1 MVFRFCVIGCFVALV
16 VVLTGC
22 TSTTQS
28 APLSVVLPAPTDRFL
43 TATSTVATSTV
54 TQTAT
59 MTSTTK
65 ARTFSQLTLPP
76 TFTSTFTI
84 TNTLPPMTATPT
96 FTPSPTATFTPT
108 VTASATIT
116 NTPPPFISET
126 PFTWQSGSLYEAI
139 TYEES
144 LRALNSAPVL
154 YLPVEHVR
162 RIYRRGM
169 ERNLNPDFLLNV
181 GDCNTENVNYLE
193 PLTYLDSTSESTTVN
208 LSTVETYSASFRFK
222 GQSVN
227 SGLNALGVM
236 DAFWANSNS
245 CYSGES
251 PLACDV
257 RTTQPFAA
265 VVMFGANDL
274 NVLTVEGY
282 EIAMRDI
289 IQFLLEREVI
299 PILST
304 FTVRDDVGDMRYDTA
319 IRFNGVL
326 VRLAGE
332 YDIPLI
338 NFWLE
343 AQRLPDRGILSDNA
357 HLKQEGFELRNR
369 LTVAMLE
376 AIQTQIIEVENVE

>member
-1 MVFRFCVIGCFVALV
+1 MR
-16 VVLTGC
+16 
-22 TSTTQS
+22 
-28 APLSVVLPAPTDRFL
+28 VVLPAPTDRYM
-43 TATSTVATSTV
+43 TATATVPTSTI
-54 TQTAT
+54 TRTPTIQ
-59 MTSTTK
+59 
-65 ARTFSQLTLPP
+65 TFSQMTLPP
-76 TFTSTFTI
+76 TFTPTFTI
-84 TNTLPPMTATPT
+84 TNTPHPMTATQA
-96 FTPSPTATFTPT
+96 FTQSPTATFTPT
-108 VTASATIT
+108 VTASPTVT
-116 NTPPPFISET
+116 HTPPPYVSET
-126 PFTWQSGSLYEAI
+126 PFTWESGSLYAEI
-139 TYEES
+139 TYEEA
-144 LRALNSAPVL
+144 LRALQSAPVL
-154 YLPVEHVR
+154 HLPLEHTR
-162 RIYRRGM
+162 RIYARGIG
-169 ERNLNPDFLLNV
+169 RNLNSDFLLNV

-193 PLTYLDSTSESTTVN
+193 PLTYLDSTSESTMVN
-208 LSTVETYSASFRFK
+208 MSTVESYAASFRFK

-227 SGLNALGVM
+227 SGLNALAVM
-236 DAFWANSNS
+236 DAFWASSNS

-257 RTTQPFAA
+257 RTKQPFAA

-274 NVLTVEGY
+274 NVLTLEGY

-304 FTVRDDVGDMRYDTA
+304 FTVRPDVGDMRYQTA

-357 HLKQEGFELRNR
+357 HLKQNGFELRNR
-369 LTVAMLE
+369 LTVEMLE
-376 AIQTQIIEVENVE
+376 AIQNHIIEAENAE